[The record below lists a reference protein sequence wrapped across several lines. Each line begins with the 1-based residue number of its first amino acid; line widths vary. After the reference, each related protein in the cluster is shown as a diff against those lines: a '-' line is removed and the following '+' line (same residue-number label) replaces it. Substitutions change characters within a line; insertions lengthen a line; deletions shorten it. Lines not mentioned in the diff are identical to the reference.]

1 MGNTDSFAHV
11 TGSGL
16 LNSNGAYWTRHRKM
30 LTPAFH
36 FDVLKPYVGV
46 FNEVSRILLVRGTAF
61 VYAYLQVVFRMCGI
75 HWQKRVNILV
85 YLSILAILR
94 WMLS

>member
-1 MGNTDSFAHV
+1 MLLISLIHII
-11 TGSGL
+11 GSGL

-46 FNEVSRILLVRGTAF
+46 FNEVSRILLVRSIVC
-61 VYAYLQVVFRMCGI
+61 VYG
-75 HWQKRVNILV
+75 
-85 YLSILAILR
+85 
-94 WMLS
+94 

>member
-1 MGNTDSFAHV
+1 MYDIRTAVVSLIHI

-36 FDVLKPYVGV
+36 FDVLKPYVAV
-46 FNEVSRILLVRGTAF
+46 FNEVSRILLVRDMEC
-61 VYAYLQVVFRMCGI
+61 VHAYT
-75 HWQKRVNILV
+75 
-85 YLSILAILR
+85 
-94 WMLS
+94 